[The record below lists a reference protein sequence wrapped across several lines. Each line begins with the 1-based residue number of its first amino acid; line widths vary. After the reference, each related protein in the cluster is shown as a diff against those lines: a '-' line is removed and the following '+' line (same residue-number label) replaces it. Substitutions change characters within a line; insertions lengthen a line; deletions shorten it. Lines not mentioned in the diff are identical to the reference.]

1 MHYDS
6 YLHFIIY
13 KAYFIYHDEAI
24 CKKARRNSQFKRLAD
39 IGLNDSAGLRLDH
52 VDLIRFIGVY
62 MGGCDIHT
70 QMCLTQVCSIYLFY
84 QRNIN
89 IISALIIYNRRG
101 IMGLV
106 CAMLGI

>member
-1 MHYDS
+1 MKRDYDS

-70 QMCLTQVCSIYLFY
+70 DVFDSSLLYIPILSKKYKYHLCANYL
-84 QRNIN
+84 
-89 IISALIIYNRRG
+89 
-101 IMGLV
+101 
-106 CAMLGI
+106 